1 MSVKELGSA
10 GFSVDLSNG
19 VITVRHCQG
28 KSILA
33 QWTAN
38 KGDWDIL
45 WTIIR
50 GLEEE
55 AQ

>member
-1 MSVKELGSA
+1 MSIKELGSA
-10 GFSVDLSNG
+10 GFSVDLSDG
-19 VITVRHCQG
+19 IITVRHCECDY
-28 KSILA
+28 ILA